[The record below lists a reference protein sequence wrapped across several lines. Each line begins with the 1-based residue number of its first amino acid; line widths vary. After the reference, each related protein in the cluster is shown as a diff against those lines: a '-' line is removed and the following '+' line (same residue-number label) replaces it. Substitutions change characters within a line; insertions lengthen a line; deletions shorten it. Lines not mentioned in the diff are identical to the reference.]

1 MFFRFSASTNT
12 HPKNVEPNVSPVPDS
27 SHPTKYSISD
37 GILGKEKLCVIIDN
51 YGIKRELKSFLERL
65 RSNGNTVIVETKADE
80 KYAVCQ
86 AASVVARKERLEDV
100 RNFNKNSGVQDESGK
115 TVYPGSGSAANP
127 QTREYLEAFMKKYPS
142 KELPSFVRRK
152 WSNVKKLLQ
161 QKSNQKITRFFGD

>member
-1 MFFRFSASTNT
+1 MLSGA
-12 HPKNVEPNVSPVPDS
+12 
-27 SHPTKYSISD
+27 IS
-37 GILGKEKLCVIIDN
+37 GKEKLCVIIDD
-51 YGIKRELKSFLERL
+51 YSIKRELKSFLERL
-65 RSNGNTVIVETKADE
+65 RSNGNTVILENKADE

-115 TVYPGSGSAANP
+115 TVYPGTGNASNP
-127 QTREYLEAFMKKYPS
+127 QTAEYLEAFMKRYPS

-161 QKSNQKITRFFGD
+161 QKSNQKITRFFGN